1 MCGADAMALEPY
13 LCFLATNPIPDSNYY
28 SLKMARTYTHI
39 LIDFFKI
46 RKMLIELKIL
56 ASTFYFLWFSHMPKM
71 TTELLVVTTDTEYW
85 HAGCYVEEMY
95 AKSQFL
101 NFIFECG
108 ALFTS
113 TVAKPVNSREKTLC
127 HCPKEYGQKGK

>member
-1 MCGADAMALEPY
+1 MSLSVRCG
-13 LCFLATNPIPDSNYY
+13 CNGPIPDSNYY

-71 TTELLVVTTDTEYW
+71 ATELLVVTTDTEYW
-85 HAGCYVEEMY
+85 HASCYVEEIY
-95 AKSQFL
+95 ASL
-101 NFIFECG
+101 S
-108 ALFTS
+108 L
-113 TVAKPVNSREKTLC
+113 
-127 HCPKEYGQKGK
+127 